1 MVKDWRRAAVAVLA
15 LVLAGSLYWTLG
27 GDPTGAAVVGPTAR
41 RAGRSGAAERG
52 VPRIG
57 LDRLDSRGAEGLV
70 GQRDIFDFGG
80 APPTPPPVAPP
91 PSMAAGP
98 VETIAAAPPAPPPL
112 NLKYIGAVENS
123 QGLKVAVLMTDRKEV
138 LTGRPGDLVA
148 NRYRIVQI
156 GLESVDIQEVGTE
169 RVRRVPLRSN

>member
-1 MVKDWRRAAVAVLA
+1 V
-15 LVLAGSLYWTLG
+15 
-27 GDPTGAAVVGPTAR
+27 
-41 RAGRSGAAERG
+41 
-52 VPRIG
+52 
-57 LDRLDSRGAEGLV
+57 
-70 GQRDIFDFGG
+70 
-80 APPTPPPVAPP
+80 
-91 PSMAAGP
+91 
-98 VETIAAAPPAPPPL
+98 AAAPTPAPPPPL

>member
-1 MVKDWRRAAVAVLA
+1 MVKDRRRVALALLA
-15 LVLAGSLYWTLG
+15 LVLAGSLYWTLSG
-27 GDPTGAAVVGPTAR
+27 GGGGTPVATRTAPRAVRGTA
-41 RAGRSGAAERG
+41 ETG

-57 LDRLDSRGAEGLV
+57 LDRLEAQAAAAGV
-70 GQRDIFDFGG
+70 GQRDIFDFGE
-80 APPTPPPVAPP
+80 APEAPPPVAPP
-91 PSMAAGP
+91 PSLAAGP
-98 VETIAAAPPAPPPL
+98 AVAAAPTPAPPPPL